1 MLQRGFRR
9 STVRNIEQAEVLRSV
24 AMTIS
29 EQKRETIYQQYAI
42 VGESDMQDA
51 TRRLLG
57 HAGHNPG
64 TIPFPPVDIAHVS
77 R

>member
-9 STVRNIEQAEVLRSV
+9 STVRHMEGAEVLRSM

-29 EQKRETIYQQYAI
+29 EQKTENIYQRYAI
-42 VGESDMQDA
+42 VGESDIQNA

-57 HAGHNPG
+57 HAGHNA
-64 TIPFPPVDIAHVS
+64 IPAG
-77 R
+77 

>member
-1 MLQRGFRR
+1 VLQ
-9 STVRNIEQAEVLRSV
+9 SV

-29 EQKRETIYQQYAI
+29 EQETENIYRRYAI
-42 VGESDMQDA
+42 VGESDIQNA

-64 TIPFPPVDIAHVS
+64 IMPSPPVDITHVS